1 VQQNHRQ
8 IVDFGARP
16 NKPLTGQ
23 NNKPACMEQ
32 RDLNMYLPISE
43 RKKMEEQQQL
53 AQKENEQLR
62 SWAEY
67 LEDININK

>member
-1 VQQNHRQ
+1 
-8 IVDFGARP
+8 
-16 NKPLTGQ
+16 
-23 NNKPACMEQ
+23 MEQ